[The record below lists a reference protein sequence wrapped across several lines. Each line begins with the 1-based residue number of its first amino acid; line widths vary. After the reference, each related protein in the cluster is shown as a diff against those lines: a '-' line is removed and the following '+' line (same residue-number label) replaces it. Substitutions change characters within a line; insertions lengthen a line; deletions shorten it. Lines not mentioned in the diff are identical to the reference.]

1 MKRGTE
7 DLDFFIGD
15 EALAATA
22 GPGTWELAF
31 SMRKPTK
38 ISRLW
43 TTLSNST
50 WANRELGS

>member
-22 GPGTWELAF
+22 GPGTWGTGLLDME
-31 SMRKPTK
+31 TY
-38 ISRLW
+38 
-43 TTLSNST
+43 
-50 WANRELGS
+50 